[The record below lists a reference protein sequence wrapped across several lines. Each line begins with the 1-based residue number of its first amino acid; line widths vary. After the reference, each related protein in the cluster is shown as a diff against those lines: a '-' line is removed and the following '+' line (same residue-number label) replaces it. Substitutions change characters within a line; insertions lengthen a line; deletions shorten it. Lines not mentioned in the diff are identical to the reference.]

1 MYLKKYILKYNMACH
16 YCHSSDHN
24 INDCP
29 NIICRYCNEVGHP
42 KWLCKNKNKKNDKN
56 DKNNK
61 PKKNNEKDI
70 SYYLKLKLKKWSE
83 IIYL

>member
-1 MYLKKYILKYNMACH
+1 MACH
-16 YCHSSDHN
+16 YCHSCEHN

-56 DKNNK
+56 NK
-61 PKKNNEKDI
+61 SKKNNEKDI
-70 SYYLKLKLKKWSE
+70 MLYNYIIE
-83 IIYL
+83 NNNIYLDNIEYVFT